1 MDGIARVEEGLLV
14 RLPEVLQSLLRV
26 GDRLRVRADK
36 EGCIVLTPLQK
47 ANRVLD
53 ETAGLWAGRD
63 VLTDHNLPSDG
74 VEYVDQMRSGAR
86 LQRLGIHEQHA
97 G

>member
-1 MDGIARVEEGLLV
+1 MNGIARVEEGLLV
-14 RLPEVLQSLLRV
+14 RMPKVLQSLLQV
-26 GDRLRVRADK
+26 GDRLRVETDK

-53 ETAGLWAGRD
+53 ETAGLWADRAD
-63 VLTDHNLPSDG
+63 LPLDG

-86 LQRLGIHEQHA
+86 LQRLGQYA
-97 G
+97 V